1 MKLNFKLAFVAFLS
15 PSAILYPD
23 DYQFIK
29 FTQALGAQRMQRSTA
44 ENQYE
49 QYA

>member
-1 MKLNFKLAFVAFLS
+1 MNLNFKLAFVAFLS

-29 FTQALGAQRMQRSTA
+29 YAQALGALRVQSPA

-49 QYA
+49 QYT